1 MTDDEGIED
10 DHDDD
15 HGGTSIETGDNN
27 DKTELLRVGKSGTC
41 DTLIALC
48 R

>member
-10 DHDDD
+10 DHDE
-15 HGGTSIETGDNN
+15 GENSVENN
-27 DKTELLRVGKSGTC
+27 DKTEQQKVNIKKSGTC